1 MRSQYQVPFDDPS
14 ADGQPSWSGQ
24 YTADGGS
31 HGTDTPD
38 RGNTPIAPV
47 SGRPTAS
54 AYPLDRPYPGCPP
67 LQAIERFFRNYAV
80 FSGRASRSE
89 FWWPMLMTGI
99 AETALGALATMSDI
113 GVFDAIQGVLSLA
126 LLIPSLAVSVRRLHD
141 INLNGAWL
149 IPFAGLTVLGSA
161 LSVMGAMAA
170 LLVLFLVPDVVR
182 QEFDF
187 ILLGSVITVVA
198 GIAYAVC
205 MAWPSNPD
213 GARFD
218 KPRR

>member
-1 MRSQYQVPFDDPS
+1 MRNQYQVPFDDPS

-38 RGNTPIAPV
+38 RSNTPIAPV

-89 FWWPMLMTGI
+89 FWWPMLLMGV
-99 AETALGALATMSDI
+99 AEAALGALGAASDI
-113 GVFDAIQGVLSLA
+113 SVFGIMQNVLSLA
-126 LLIPSLAVSVRRLHD
+126 LLVPSLTVSVRRLHD

-149 IPFAGLTVLGSA
+149 IPFAGLTALGSA
-161 LSVMGAMAA
+161 LAFMGAMAA
-170 LLVLFLVPDVVR
+170 VFVLFLVPDVVR
-182 QEFDF
+182 QGFDF
-187 ILLGSVITVVA
+187 ILLGSVITAVA

-205 MAWPSNPD
+205 MAWPSNPA

-218 KPRR
+218 KSR

>member
-24 YTADGGS
+24 YAADGGS

-67 LQAIERFFRNYAV
+67 VQAIERFFHNYAV

-89 FWWPMLMTGI
+89 FWWVMLLMGV
-99 AETALGALATMSDI
+99 AEAALGALGAASDI
-113 GVFDAIQGVLSLA
+113 SVFGIMQNVLSLT
-126 LLIPSLAVSVRRLHD
+126 LLVPSLTVSVRRLHD

-149 IPFAGLTVLGSA
+149 IPFAGLTALGSA
-161 LSVMGAMAA
+161 LAFMGAMAA
-170 LLVLFLVPDVVR
+170 VFVLFLVPDVVE
-182 QEFDF
+182 QGFDF
-187 ILLGSVITVVA
+187 ILLGAVITAVA

-205 MAWPSNPD
+205 MTWPSNPA

-218 KPRR
+218 KSR

>member
-24 YTADGGS
+24 YAADGGS

-67 LQAIERFFRNYAV
+67 LQAIERFFRNYAT

-89 FWWPMLMTGI
+89 FWWAMLLMGV
-99 AETALGALATMSDI
+99 AEAALGALGAASDI
-113 GVFDAIQGVLSLA
+113 SVFGIMQNVLSLA
-126 LLIPSLAVSVRRLHD
+126 LLVPSLTVSVRRLHD

-149 IPFAGLTVLGSA
+149 IPFAGLTALGSA
-161 LSVMGAMAA
+161 LAFMGAMAA
-170 LLVLFLVPDVVR
+170 VFVLFLVPDVVE
-182 QEFDF
+182 QGFDF

-205 MAWPSNPD
+205 MAWPSNPE

-218 KPRR
+218 KSR

>member
-1 MRSQYQVPFDDPS
+1 MHKQYQVPFDDPS

-67 LQAIERFFRNYAV
+67 LQAIERFFRNYAT

-89 FWWPMLMTGI
+89 FWWAMLLMGV
-99 AETALGALATMSDI
+99 AEAALGALGAASDI
-113 GVFDAIQGVLSLA
+113 SVFGIMQNVLSLA
-126 LLIPSLAVSVRRLHD
+126 LLVPSLTVSVRRLHD

-149 IPFAGLTVLGSA
+149 IPFAGLTALGSA
-161 LSVMGAMAA
+161 LAFMGAMAA
-170 LLVLFLVPDVVR
+170 VFVLFLVPDVVR
-182 QEFDF
+182 QGFDF
-187 ILLGSVITVVA
+187 ILLGSVIAAVA

-205 MAWPSNPD
+205 MAWPSNPA

-218 KPRR
+218 KSR